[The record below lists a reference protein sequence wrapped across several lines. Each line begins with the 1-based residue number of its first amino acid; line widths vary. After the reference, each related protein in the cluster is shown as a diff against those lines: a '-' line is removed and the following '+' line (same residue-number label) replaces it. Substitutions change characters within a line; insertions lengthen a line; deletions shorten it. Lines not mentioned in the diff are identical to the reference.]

1 MRIIGGKYK
10 GRRIVPPANLKARPT
25 TDFAKEGLFNI
36 LNNKIDF
43 ESITTLDLFSGSGG
57 ISYEFVSRGVAE
69 AHLVEKNYNNFSG
82 IKNIIKELEL
92 PNIKPIH
99 IDVAA
104 YLKTCNIKYDLIF
117 ADPPFD
123 LSWISE
129 LPDLVFNADILKD
142 DGLFILEH
150 PVSKKFSTIP
160 FFIETRRYG
169 EIHFSFFKKHSVFQQ
184 QNQNA

>member
-1 MRIIGGKYK
+1 MRIIGGKYR

-43 ESITTLDLFSGSGG
+43 EDITVLDLFSGTGN
-57 ISYEFVSRGVAE
+57 ISYEFVSRGVAQ

-82 IKNIIKELEL
+82 IKKIIKELEL
-92 PNIKPIH
+92 TNIKPIH

-104 YLKTCNIKYDLIF
+104 YLKTCNVKYDLIF

-123 LSWISE
+123 LAWIDE
-129 LPDLVFNADILKD
+129 LPDLILNAGILTAG
-142 DGLFILEH
+142 GLFILEH
-150 PVSKKFSTIP
+150 SGNNNFSNRP
-160 FFIETRRYG
+160 FFTEMRRYG
-169 EIHFSFFKKHSVFQQ
+169 EVHFSFFQTSI
-184 QNQNA
+184 

>member
-1 MRIIGGKYK
+1 LRIIGGKYK
-10 GRRIVPPANLKARPT
+10 GRKIVPPANLRARPT

-43 ESITTLDLFSGSGG
+43 EEITVLDLFSGTGS
-57 ISYEFVSRGVAE
+57 ISYEFVSRGAAQV
-69 AHLVEKNYNNFSG
+69 HLVEKNYNNFSG
-82 IKNIIKELEL
+82 IKRIINELEL

-99 IDVAA
+99 IDVTA

-123 LSWISE
+123 LTWLDE
-129 LPDLVFNADILKD
+129 LPDLILNTNILNA

-150 PVSKKFSTIP
+150 SGNKNFSNRP
-160 FFIETRRYG
+160 FFLEMRRYV
-169 EIHFSFFKKHSVFQQ
+169 EVHFSFFRK
-184 QNQNA
+184 

>member
-10 GRRIVPPANLKARPT
+10 GRKIVPPANITARPT

-43 ESITTLDLFSGSGG
+43 EGITVLDLFSGTGN
-57 ISYEFVSRGVAE
+57 ISYEFISRGAAQ

-82 IKNIIKELEL
+82 IKKIINELEL

-104 YLKTCNIKYDLIF
+104 YLKTCNIKYDLVF

-123 LSWISE
+123 LSWIDE
-129 LPDLVFNADILKD
+129 LPDMILNAGVLKN

-150 PVSKKFSTIP
+150 PVNKNFSNRP
-160 FFIETRRYG
+160 FFLESRRYG
-169 EIHFSFFKKHSVFQQ
+169 EVHFSFFKPHSDL
-184 QNQNA
+184 